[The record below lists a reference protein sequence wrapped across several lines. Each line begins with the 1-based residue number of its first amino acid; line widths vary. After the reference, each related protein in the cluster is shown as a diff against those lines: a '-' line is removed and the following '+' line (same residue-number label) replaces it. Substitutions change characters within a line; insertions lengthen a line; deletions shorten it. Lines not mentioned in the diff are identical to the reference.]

1 MFLHFRRFFCGFLS
15 VLTALAP
22 AWGAE
27 ASDSEMRFGA
37 ALWGGVTSLDAPAA
51 PFDGIELPPDATEFS
66 TADAPHFGLLAEWDF
81 YPTPAWFVGLRAAL
95 ELQTAARFTAT
106 ETQLYTDEDLI
117 VRELLIQHTLDADL
131 SVVGA
136 GPVAGFHLPFLPDLR
151 LAAGAWFAW
160 PLSSRLIQEQSIVA
174 PEGLTFAGGQTRV
187 RSRDEEWSSVAA
199 PLISGEV
206 GMQFALS
213 RLSFGGWEPR
223 ILAGWRTSLRSI
235 DADIDWNTQ
244 TLAAGVGLYQTATP
258 PRPVLTDTTWL
269 RDTVDF
275 TSPDIDEERV
285 ELTASTSTWQRQ
297 ELPDAIY
304 NTLLVR
310 ERYRRM
316 VPEIRS
322 LLLLGM
328 QVSFV
333 QRDGSESKN
342 ITIDLEEFV
351 ALERFPLLPFVFF
364 ERESAALAARYRGGM
379 RGTSDGDLATYW
391 GLIDSL
397 ADRMRRFPAA
407 TLMLRGFSLDDEA
420 DLGAARAQAIK
431 QAILRRNGALD
442 PQRIVVEGGVRDAAT
457 VDRPELR
464 DELRRVECSSDD
476 PRLLEPASRS
486 VVRRRADPPAVR
498 FYPEVFA
505 EAGIRDWRLDIL
517 WRDSVAVSMQG
528 SGEPPASLDWNLRE
542 TQEALGIALDKLRLD
557 HRLTVT
563 DGGGQVKSTDRAS
576 IDFRRSAPASRID
589 TLEERRMLAWYAHND
604 TTLLPH
610 HLSELRSVAGS
621 GRNLNNITVYGAT
634 DNTGSVDYNR
644 VLSRQRAQGAV
655 RLLGPRARVADHDA
669 SAGLTVY
676 DNALPEGRM
685 YNRRV
690 EILLTPD
697 SR

>member
-1 MFLHFRRFFCGFLS
+1 MFLHFRRFFCGLFC
-15 VLTALAP
+15 VFAAIAP
-22 AWGAE
+22 TRGAE
-27 ASDSEMRFGA
+27 ESDSEIRFGA
-37 ALWGGVTSLDAPAA
+37 AMWGGVTSLDAPAV
-51 PFDGIELPPDATEFS
+51 PFNGIELPPDATEFS
-66 TADAPHFGLLAEWDF
+66 AADASHFGLLAEWNY
-81 YPTPAWFVGLRAAL
+81 YPTPAWFVGLRAGL
-95 ELQTAARFTAT
+95 EIQTAARFTAT
-106 ETQLYTDEDLI
+106 ETQLYTDDNLI

-131 SVVGA
+131 TAVGA

-151 LAAGAWFAW
+151 IAAGAWFSW

-187 RSRDEEWSSVAA
+187 RSLDEEWTSVAS
-199 PLISGEV
+199 PLVIGEI
-206 GMQFALS
+206 GMQFALAS
-213 RLSFGGWEPR
+213 LSFGGWEPR
-223 ILAGWRTSLRSI
+223 ILAGWRSPLQSI

-244 TLAAGVGLYQTATP
+244 TLTAGLGLYEMATP

-275 TSPDIDEERV
+275 TSPDIEEERV
-285 ELTASTSTWQRQ
+285 EPAASTSTWQRQ

-304 NTLLVR
+304 NTLIVR

-333 QRDGSESKN
+333 KRDGSESGN

-351 ALERFPLLPFVFF
+351 ALERFPLLPYVFF
-364 ERESAALAARYRGGM
+364 ERESAELAARYRGGAQ
-379 RGTSDGDLATYW
+379 SESAGDLATYW
-391 GLIDSL
+391 GLIDTL
-397 ADRMRRFPAA
+397 AARMQRFPAA
-407 TLMLRGFSLDDEA
+407 TLTLRGLSLDDEA
-420 DLGAARAQAIK
+420 DLGLARAKTIK
-431 QAILRRNGALD
+431 QAIVRRNAALD
-442 PQRIVVEGGVRDAAT
+442 PQRIAVEGIVPDAAAI
-457 VDRPELR
+457 DRPELR

-476 PRLLEPASRS
+476 PHLLEPAARS
-486 VVRRRADPPAVR
+486 QVQRRADPPTVR

-505 EAGIRDWRLDIL
+505 EAGIRDWRLEIL
-517 WRDSVAVSMQG
+517 WRDSVAAAMEG
-528 SGEPPASLDWNLRE
+528 RGEPPVSLDWNLRE
-542 TQEALGIALDKLRLD
+542 TQEALGIALDQLRLD

-563 DGGGQVKSTDRAS
+563 DGDGQVKSTERGS
-576 IDFRRSAPASRID
+576 IDFRRTAPPSHID

-610 HLSELRSVAGS
+610 HVRELHSVAES
-621 GRNLNNITVYGAT
+621 GHNLNNITVFGAT

-644 VLSRQRAQGAV
+644 VLSRQRAQGAA
-655 RLLGPRARVADHDA
+655 RLLGPRARVADAADA
-669 SAGLTVY
+669 AGLTVY

-690 EILLTPD
+690 EILLLPD
-697 SR
+697 AR